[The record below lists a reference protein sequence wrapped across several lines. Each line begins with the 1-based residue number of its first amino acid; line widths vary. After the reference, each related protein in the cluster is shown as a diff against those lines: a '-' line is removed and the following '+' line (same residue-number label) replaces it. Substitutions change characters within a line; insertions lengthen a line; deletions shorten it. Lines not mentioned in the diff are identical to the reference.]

1 MGMTNVLNMLCGL
14 ALFLYGMHVMGE
26 GLTRASGGKLE
37 SILEKL
43 TKSKLKAVLLGA
55 GVTAVIQSSS
65 ATTVM
70 VVGFVNS
77 GIMRLSQ
84 AAGVIMGANIGTTI
98 TSWIL
103 SLTGIQG
110 DNLLL
115 TLCKPATFTPIL
127 AMIGV
132 VFLLFTKSD
141 KKHDAGSIMVGFAV
155 LMTGMEMMS
164 GAVKPLANVPEF
176 TNILLMFTNPI
187 LGVIAGMLLT
197 AIIQSSSASVGILQ
211 ALCATGAVKYSA
223 ALPIIMGQNIG
234 TCVTAL
240 LAGVGASK
248 NAKRAAL
255 IHLYF
260 NIIGTVLFMAAFYGI
275 NAVFP
280 FAFLDDAAN
289 AAGIAVIHTT
299 FNIIATAVLL
309 PFSGT
314 LEKLATLTI
323 RDDNTVERIDD
334 FQLLDERFLS
344 NPAFAV
350 EQCKV
355 VTDRM
360 AQLTREAIFDA
371 IMLIDGGEYTEEK
384 AERIEALETKIDR
397 YEDKLGT
404 YMVKL
409 SRAKLSQK
417 DGHTLSLL
425 LHSISDFERI
435 SDHAVNLLD
444 SVKEMNEKKMSFS
457 PAAASE
463 LHVFSLAVRD
473 IVERSFDSFLRD
485 DVELAKTVEP
495 LEACIDDIN
504 VNIKSRHIERLTN
517 GQCTIELGFVLTDI
531 STNFER
537 VSDHCSNIAVYQ
549 IQVPKD
555 EYDAHEYLQNVKHQ
569 EHAEFDREEMAY
581 EKQYRLPDV
590 AKVQTAEAGE

>member
-37 SILEKL
+37 GILEKL

-55 GVTAVIQSSS
+55 AVTAVIQSSS

-115 TLCKPATFTPIL
+115 TLCKPSTFTPVL

-132 VFLLFTKSD
+132 ICLLFTKSD
-141 KKHDAGSIMVGFAV
+141 KKHDAGSILVGFAV

-240 LAGVGASK
+240 LAGIGASK

-323 RDDNTVERIDD
+323 RDDDTVERIDD

-504 VNIKSRHIERLTN
+504 VNIKSRHIERLTT

-537 VSDHCSNIAVYQ
+537 VSDHCSNIAVYE

-581 EKQYRLPDV
+581 EKRYRLPDIIR
-590 AKVQTAEAGE
+590 TAGAEE

>member
-1 MGMTNVLNMLCGL
+1 MGMTNALNLLCGL

-26 GLTRASGGKLE
+26 GLTRASGGRLEGILE
-37 SILEKL
+37 SL
-43 TKSKLKAVLLGA
+43 TKSKIKAVLLGA

-103 SLTGIQG
+103 SLTGLQG
-110 DNLLL
+110 DSLLL
-115 TLCKPATFTPIL
+115 TLCKPATFTPVL
-127 AMIGV
+127 AFIGV
-132 VFLLFTKSD
+132 CLLLFAKGD
-141 KKHDAGSIMVGFAV
+141 KKHDAGSIMIGFAV

-164 GAVKPLANVPEF
+164 SAVKPLANVPEF
-176 TNILLMFTNPI
+176 TNLLLMFTNPV
-187 LGVIAGMLLT
+187 LGVIAGALLT

-211 ALCATGAVKYSA
+211 ALCVTGAVKYSA

-240 LAGVGASK
+240 ISSVGASK

-260 NIIGTVLFMAAFYGI
+260 NIIGTVLFMVVFYAI
-275 NAVFP
+275 NAVFL
-280 FAFLDDAAN
+280 FAFMDSAAN

-314 LEKLATLTI
+314 LEKLATLTV
-323 RDDNTVERIDD
+323 RDNDTVERIDD

-360 AQLTREAIFDA
+360 AELTREAIFDA
-371 IMLIDGGEYTEEK
+371 INLIDGGAYTQEM
-384 AERIEALETKIDR
+384 ADRVEALETKIDR

-409 SRAKLSQK
+409 SRAKLSRK

-435 SDHAVNLLD
+435 ADHAVNIL
-444 SVKEMNEKKMSFS
+444 SSAEEMEQKGLMFSGSALNELAILTSAIREILSLSLKSFS
-457 PAAASE
+457 SQDVA
-463 LHVFSLAVRD
+463 LAQQ
-473 IVERSFDSFLRD
+473 
-485 DVELAKTVEP
+485 VEP
-495 LEACIDDIN
+495 LEQVIDTL
-504 VNIKSRHIERLTN
+504 KEQMRTRHILRMQQ
-517 GQCTIELGFVLTDI
+517 GHCSIEAGFVLSDLLTDL
-531 STNFER
+531 ER
-537 VSDHCSNIAVYQ
+537 TSDHCSNIAGCVIDARAHNLNLHETLRQAKTADGSFQQTYESYVEKYQ
-549 IQVPKD
+549 LPVPSS
-555 EYDAHEYLQNVKHQ
+555 NV
-569 EHAEFDREEMAY
+569 
-581 EKQYRLPDV
+581 
-590 AKVQTAEAGE
+590 

>member
-37 SILEKL
+37 GILEKL

-55 GVTAVIQSSS
+55 AVTAVIQSSS

-115 TLCKPATFTPIL
+115 TLCKPSTFTPVL

-132 VFLLFTKSD
+132 ICLLFTKSD
-141 KKHDAGSIMVGFAV
+141 KKHDAGSILVGFAV

-240 LAGVGASK
+240 LAGIGASK

-371 IMLIDGGEYTEEK
+371 IALVDGGEYTAEK

-504 VNIKSRHIERLTN
+504 VNIKSRHIERLTT

-537 VSDHCSNIAVYQ
+537 VSDHCSNIAVYE

-555 EYDAHEYLQNVKHQ
+555 EYDAHEYLQNVKRQ
-569 EHAEFDREEMAY
+569 DHAEFDREEMAY
-581 EKQYRLPDV
+581 EKRYRLPDITRT
-590 AKVQTAEAGE
+590 AKAEG

>member
-37 SILEKL
+37 GILEKL

-55 GVTAVIQSSS
+55 AVTAVIQSSS

-115 TLCKPATFTPIL
+115 TLCKPSTFTPVL

-132 VFLLFTKSD
+132 ICLLFTKSD

-371 IMLIDGGEYTEEK
+371 VMLIDGGEYTVEK

-504 VNIKSRHIERLTN
+504 VNIKSRHIERLTT

-537 VSDHCSNIAVYQ
+537 VSDHCSNIAVYE

-581 EKQYRLPDV
+581 EKRYRLPDIIR
-590 AKVQTAEAGE
+590 TAGAEE

>member
-1 MGMTNVLNMLCGL
+1 MSIFDGLNMIGGLC
-14 ALFLYGMHVMGE
+14 LFLFGMNLMGQALE
-26 GLTRASGGKLE
+26 KRAGGKMR
-37 SILEKL
+37 
-43 TKSKLKAVLLGA
+43 TLLGKMT
-55 GVTAVIQSSS
+55 GRKMIGFLTGLGITAVIQSSS

-77 GIMRLSQ
+77 GLLTLRQ
-84 AAGVIMGANIGTTI
+84 AINVIMGANVGTTV
-98 TSWIL
+98 TAWLL
-103 SLTGIQG
+103 SLGGISSG
-110 DNLLL
+110 ALWVKLL
-115 TLCKPATFTPIL
+115 KPSSFTPVLALIGIVLYMFCKSSKKKDTGMIL
-127 AMIGV
+127 
-132 VFLLFTKSD
+132 L
-141 KKHDAGSIMVGFAV
+141 GFAT
-155 LMTGMEMMS
+155 LMFGMETMTGAVS
-164 GAVKPLANVPEF
+164 GLKDVPGF
-176 TNILLMFTNPI
+176 QKLFLTFTNPA
-187 LGVIAGMLLT
+187 LGVLAGAVLT

-211 ALCATGAVKYSA
+211 ALAVTGQVSYGA
-223 ALPIIMGQNIG
+223 AIPIIMGQNIG

-240 LAGVGASK
+240 ISSVGASK

-260 NIIGTVLFMAAFYGI
+260 NIIGTVLFMVVFYAI

-280 FAFLDDAAN
+280 FAFMDSAAN

-299 FNIIATAVLL
+299 FNIIATVVLL

-314 LEKLATLTI
+314 LEKLATLTV
-323 RDDNTVERIDD
+323 RDNDTVERIDD

-360 AQLTREAIFDA
+360 AELTREAIFDA
-371 IMLIDGGEYTEEK
+371 INLIDGGAYTQEM
-384 AERIEALETKIDR
+384 ADRVEALETKIDR

-409 SRAKLSQK
+409 SRAKLSRK

-435 SDHAVNLLD
+435 SDHAVNLMD
-444 SVKEMNEKKMSFS
+444 SVQEMHDKKMSFS
-457 PAAASE
+457 SAAAGE
-463 LHVFSLAVRD
+463 LHVFADAVRD
-473 IVERSFDSFLRD
+473 IVNRSFDSFLHD
-485 DVELAKTVEP
+485 DVKLAKTVEP

-504 VNIKSRHIERLTN
+504 VNVKSRHIERLTT

-555 EYDAHEYLQNVKHQ
+555 EYDTHEYLQNVKHQ

-581 EKQYRLPDV
+581 EKRYRLPDV
-590 AKVQTAEAGE
+590 AKAQTAEAGE